1 MDDYDDIKEFDEEL
15 DDDLDNED
23 EDIGEEANDSEEE
36 LAEDGDQDETED
48 GTSDSGDDDENGSG
62 FLSDNGR
69 GEKDVNLTSE
79 MKNSFLSYAMS
90 VIVSRALPDVR
101 DGLKPV
107 HRRILYAMNEL
118 GVYSDRPHKKSAR
131 IVGDVIGKYH
141 PHGDSAVYEAMVRMA
156 QDFSYRYPLVDGHGN
171 FGSVDGDGAAA
182 MRYTEA
188 RLSKIAAEMLRDLNK
203 NTVDFQDNYDGSEKE
218 PVVLPSRIPN
228 LLVNGATGIAVGM
241 ATNIPTHN
249 LSEVIDGVLALIKNP
264 DITVDELMEYIPAPD
279 FPTGGII
286 VGVKELKNAYE
297 TGTGT
302 ITIRGKVKVEKTA
315 SGKQEIIITEIPFQ
329 VNKTRL
335 IERIAEIA
343 KNKTIEGITDLRDES
358 NRKGMR
364 IIIETRRDVN
374 SAVILNNLYKHTQL
388 QTTFGFNMIALD
400 HGQPRVFNLK
410 TILEKYLEHQVEVI
424 TRRTEFDLEKAKA
437 RLHIVEGLLIA
448 LANIDEVVH
457 VIKTSKTPDIAVT
470 RLTENFLLTEIQAKA
485 ILDMRLQRL
494 TGLEIEK
501 LQAECKDLKELVAYL
516 ASILESHDKKMA
528 VIVSE
533 LRDIQKRFTDE
544 RRTQID
550 YTMDL
555 DVSDEDLIPV
565 EDTIITI
572 TNKGYI
578 KRLNVDVYK
587 TQHRGGKGI
596 TGARMQEN
604 DFVER
609 IIYTSSHD
617 NLLFFT
623 NFGKVYLLKA
633 FQIPYGSRTAKG
645 IPLVNLLNFD
655 EEERL
660 TAVVNVDTIDK
671 DGYLFFATKKG
682 GVKKTEL
689 RQYKNIRTG
698 GIRAIILAH
707 KDELIE
713 VALTDGT
720 KDIIIG
726 ASSGKA
732 VRFNEEQVRP
742 TNRAASGVKG
752 IQIDKGHHV
761 IGMVVVDSED
771 DEIMII
777 TTNGYGKRT
786 SVKEFKS
793 KGRNGKGVKFIDITE
808 KNGRPACMKLVK
820 GEDDLIV
827 ITDNGMVIRTSL
839 EQISTIGRDTQ
850 GVRIITLNEGNTVAA
865 IAIVPKSDE
874 SNREDE
880 EEETEED
887 LHIQESIRHLD
898 EVDDE
903 MVGDGDYEEDY
914 SEEEAENNEEES
926 E

>member
-23 EDIGEEANDSEEE
+23 EDVDEEANDSEEE